1 MKMVI
6 NSTESDLAGSV
17 LIITTDEGGVRQQTA
32 LAADVG
38 DENFDLEYGF
48 TKNKKSKSF
57 IRSQTKS
64 LNNEHRNKSVPHN
77 LQVCHHHL
85 RLIRPCV
92 LILCQL
98 TILFLRTLTI

>member
-17 LIITTDEGGVRQQTA
+17 LIITTDECGVRQQTA